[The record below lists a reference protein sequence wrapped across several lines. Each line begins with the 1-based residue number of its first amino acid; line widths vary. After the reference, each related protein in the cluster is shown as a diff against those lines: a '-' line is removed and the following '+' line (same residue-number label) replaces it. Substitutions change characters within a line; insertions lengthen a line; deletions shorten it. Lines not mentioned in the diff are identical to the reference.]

1 MRVVSSLLR
10 QVSID
15 ALLHGNVTLS
25 DAKKA
30 ELMLQNAIASPTS
43 SVLPEEEYPQETLI
57 QLPLS
62 SGDSYTITVPTK
74 DATESNT
81 AVEVYFQVSKD
92 EVKKR
97 VLVDLLEHVLYEP
110 LFDQVR
116 PVIAL
121 DCSIGFFGLVASIGF
136 HHLFIFV
143 LQLISH
149 YSCVRKSSLVTRF
162 PAARGG
168 QPES

>member
-1 MRVVSSLLR
+1 MQVMSPMLR

-25 DAKKA
+25 DAAEA
-30 ELMLQNAIASPTS
+30 ELVLQNAITSPIS
-43 SVLPEEEYPQETLI
+43 SVLPRDQYPKEALV

-62 SGDSYTITVPTK
+62 SGDSYIITAPTK

-81 AVEVYFQVSKD
+81 AVEVYFQISKD
-92 EVKKR
+92 DVKKR

-116 PVIAL
+116 PKACKIY
-121 DCSIGFFGLVASIGF
+121 F
-136 HHLFIFV
+136 
-143 LQLISH
+143 
-149 YSCVRKSSLVTRF
+149 
-162 PAARGG
+162 
-168 QPES
+168 